1 LPAGILFL
9 AFVLGL
15 LFLATGGM
23 KLVVSH
29 EVGRQRIGWIA
40 DVPPARYRL
49 AGWLE
54 VAGAIGLMFP
64 TMVQAVEWL
73 TPLAAA
79 GLAVIMGFA
88 AVLHLRRREW
98 MFAGGTAG
106 LAALL
111 VLVATSSVLA

>member
-1 LPAGILFL
+1 MPAGILFL

-15 LFLATGGM
+15 LFLATGGL

-29 EVGRQRIGWIA
+29 EVGRERIGWIA

-54 VAGAIGLMFP
+54 MAGATGLMFP
-64 TMVQAVEWL
+64 TMVQAVEWV

-79 GLAVIMGFA
+79 GLAVLMAFA
-88 AVLHLRRREW
+88 TALHLRRGEW
-98 MFAGGTAG
+98 MFAGGTTG
-106 LAALL
+106 LAAVL
-111 VLVATSSVLA
+111 VLIAISSVIA